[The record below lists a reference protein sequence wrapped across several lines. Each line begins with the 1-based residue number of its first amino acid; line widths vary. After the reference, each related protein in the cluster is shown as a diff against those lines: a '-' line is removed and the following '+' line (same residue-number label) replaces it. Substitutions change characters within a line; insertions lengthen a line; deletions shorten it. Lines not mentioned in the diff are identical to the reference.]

1 MSISKKKLL
10 ELIEHAL
17 TFEEEVVKT
26 VSRNIISAINFLEED
41 QSKKNNI
48 EREIKTLS
56 NESSG
61 HAKILKETREIILRS
76 KKDVY

>member
-1 MSISKKKLL
+1 MSI
-10 ELIEHAL
+10 
-17 TFEEEVVKT
+17 
-26 VSRNIISAINFLEED
+26 
-41 QSKKNNI
+41 SKKNNI